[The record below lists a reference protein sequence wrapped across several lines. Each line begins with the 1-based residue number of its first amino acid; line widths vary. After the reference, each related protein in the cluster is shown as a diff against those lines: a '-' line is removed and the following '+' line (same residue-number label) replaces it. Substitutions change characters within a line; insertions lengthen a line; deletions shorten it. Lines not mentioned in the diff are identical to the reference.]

1 MDEGIE
7 LRHLRYFVAVAESL
21 HFSRAARRL
30 HIAQPPLSQQI
41 RRLEAMLGFQL
52 LVRTSRAVK
61 LTASGEALLERARRT
76 LDRIHEDFES
86 VRRVGRGET
95 GYLRVGFIGS
105 GMLTCLPALLREYRK
120 RYPNVELR
128 LEEFYTS
135 HLIKAIGDGSVD
147 VGFIR
152 DGGSIPDLHVEPLLE
167 EKFIAVLPNLH
178 RLARRARI
186 KILDL
191 RDEPFVFYSSSAGQT
206 AWDRTMKLCEN
217 EGFLPK
223 IVQEAPHWVTIL
235 SLVGA
240 GIGVTIAPTC
250 IRTIAPATVCCR
262 PVSGSGASFIEL
274 AYRRDQTSPVATQ
287 FCRLARTVFGESAKR
302 PPYLAADTRQ

>member
-7 LRHLRYFVAVAESL
+7 LRHLRYFVAVAQEL
-21 HFSRAARRL
+21 HFGRAAKRL

-41 RRLEAMLGFQL
+41 RRLEELLGYQL

-61 LTASGEALLERARRT
+61 LTACGEALLERARRT
-76 LDRIHEDFES
+76 LDRVQEDLAY

-105 GMLTCLPALLREYRK
+105 GMLTCLPALLREYRT

-128 LEEFYTS
+128 LQEFYTS
-135 HLIKAIGDGSVD
+135 NLVKAIGDGSVD
-147 VGFIR
+147 VGFLR
-152 DGGSIPDLHVEPLLE
+152 DGGSIPDLHVEALLE
-167 EKFIAVLPNLH
+167 EKFIAVVPNVH
-178 RLARRARI
+178 RLAGRA
-186 KILDL
+186 KIQIADL

-206 AWDRTMKLCEN
+206 AWDRTMKLCEK
-217 EGFLPK
+217 EGFRPK
-223 IVQEAPHWVTIL
+223 VVQEAPHWVTIL

-262 PVSGSGASFIEL
+262 PVSGTGASFIEL
-274 AYRRDQTSPVATQ
+274 AYRRDENSPVATE
-287 FCRLARTVFGESAKR
+287 FCRLARAIFRESSIANR
-302 PPYLAADTRQ
+302 STAARKQ